1 MAKQNGYDLLTE
13 RGYIAQCT
21 HPEELRALF
30 ENERVTF
37 YCGFDPTASS
47 LHVGHFIQF
56 MVMRHL
62 QRLGHRPIVL
72 LGGGTGMVGDPSDRT
87 DMRRVMS
94 IEEID
99 ANCAAFKKQAEHYID
114 FENDAGLCLN
124 NADWLRKLNYVE
136 VLRDIGYHF
145 SVNRMLAADCYK
157 SRMDRGLSFTELNYM
172 VMQSYDFLHLFR
184 NYNCK
189 LQIGGNDQWS
199 NIIGGVELVRRADQG
214 EAYGM
219 TMKLLTKSDGTKM
232 GKTAGGAVWLDPEK
246 MSPYDFYQYWRNVDD
261 ADVVNCLSLLTFLPM
276 EEVREL
282 GKLTGADV
290 NRAKERLAYEVTTL
304 VHGEEEAQK
313 AEAAAKAL
321 FAGGEQA
328 GSIPETDMKKATFE
342 EGCGLLNLMKELAL
356 VDSVGEARRLVEQG
370 GVTLNDEKIDDT
382 RYTVSLSDFIDGQLK
397 IRKGKKTYHL
407 VKLVD

>member
-1 MAKQNGYDLLTE
+1 MVKQNGYDLLVE
-13 RGYIAQCT
+13 RGYIAQST
-21 HPEELRALF
+21 HPAELRELF
-30 ENERVTF
+30 EKERVTF

-94 IEEID
+94 LEEID
-99 ANCAAFKKQAEHYID
+99 ANCAAFKKQAERYID
-114 FENDAGLCLN
+114 FKDDAGLCLN

-136 VLRDIGYHF
+136 VLRDIGYLF
-145 SVNRMLAADCYK
+145 SVNRMLSAECYK

-172 VMQSYDFLHLFR
+172 IMQSYDFLYLYR
-184 NYNCK
+184 NHGCK

-199 NIIGGVELVRRADQG
+199 NIIGGVELIRRAEQG
-214 EAYGM
+214 NAYGM

-261 ADVVNCLSLLTFLPM
+261 ADVIKCLSLLTFLPM
-276 EEVREL
+276 DEVREL
-282 GKLTGADV
+282 GKLTGAEV

-304 VHGEEEAQK
+304 VHGEDEAKK
-313 AEAAAKAL
+313 AQAAAKAL
-321 FAGGEQA
+321 FAGAEQG
-328 GSIPETDMKKATFE
+328 GSLPETTMKKSSFV
-342 EGCGLLNLMKELAL
+342 EGFGLLNLMQELAL
-356 VDSVGEARRLVEQG
+356 VASVGEARRLVQQG
-370 GVTLNDEKIDDT
+370 GVTLNDEKIEDT
-382 RYTVSLSDFIDGQLK
+382 RYTVGLSDFIDGQLK

-407 VKLVD
+407 VKLID